1 MVMVQS
7 VNIGLSMYHPRG
19 GSDWCWIL
27 RPPVPLR
34 CTGGYNIG
42 SPSGLGMQTRFIEFL
57 INMDLASKPQGE
69 INLTPTGVAQC
80 HSPLCSVAERGVPMA
95 SIPIS
100 SPGAEYGFSP
110 ISKHRFDQCITPE
123 RFRLVVDPETPVPLR
138 CTGGYNIGSPSGL
151 CMQTRFIE
159 F

>member
-1 MVMVQS
+1 MASLPMSSPGVEYGYGPIRKYRFINVS
-7 VNIGLSMYHPRG
+7 PPR

-42 SPSGLGMQTRFIEFL
+42 SPSGLGMQTRFIEYL

-95 SIPIS
+95 SLPMS
-100 SPGAEYGFSP
+100 SPGAEYGYGPIRKYRFINVSP
-110 ISKHRFDQCITPE
+110 PRG
-123 RFRLVVDPETPVPLR
+123 FRLVVDPETPRSASLHR
-138 CTGGYNIGSPSGL
+138 GL
-151 CMQTRFIE
+151 
-159 F
+159 